1 MELTIRGQ
9 ELRKK
14 YLDNYR
20 KDHKMQLDK
29 KRKIWLDENKDK
41 QREYQVKYW
50 NKKAAEQKCSNE

>member
-1 MELTIRGQ
+1 MELTIEAQ
-9 ELRKK
+9 ELRKR

-41 QREYQVKYW
+41 QRDYQTTYW
-50 NKKAAEQKCSNE
+50 NKKAAEQKCSND